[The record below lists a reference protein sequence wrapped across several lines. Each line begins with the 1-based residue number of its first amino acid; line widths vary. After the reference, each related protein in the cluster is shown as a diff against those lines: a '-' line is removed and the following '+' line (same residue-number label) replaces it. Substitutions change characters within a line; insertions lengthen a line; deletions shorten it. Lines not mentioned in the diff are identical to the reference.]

1 MKLTILLE
9 SPTVIRNHIAMV
21 KVKLIM
27 CDNRGYPVNGEQNR
41 AFNPYRVAH
50 KTRFKCFEKRL
61 TVGLEIDFGNMEPV
75 RIRTC
80 IMHWKS
86 TKFLVPVELGRWFN
100 LFSNS
105 AVFID
110 LIEQTY
116 NEMEEVDPE
125 LPVWPQWVETAP
137 FVKSSDLDKTDEW

>member
-1 MKLTILLE
+1 
-9 SPTVIRNHIAMV
+9 
-21 KVKLIM
+21 
-27 CDNRGYPVNGEQNR
+27 
-41 AFNPYRVAH
+41 
-50 KTRFKCFEKRL
+50 
-61 TVGLEIDFGNMEPV
+61 
-75 RIRTC
+75 
-80 IMHWKS
+80 MHWKS